1 MHKMKFTC
9 AINEDNNHSTSWT
22 GTLEL
27 LTEKAPY
34 EAVVN
39 SRGNYYHFIYGKY
52 ANGYYISIPEW
63 YIGCPMADYRD
74 VFWNKSSLKEAGM
87 SPHDAETIARAV
99 SNLRKALDTNL
110 TEYKQLDFG
119 SV

>member
-9 AINEDNNHSTSWT
+9 VIDEDNSHSASWT

-39 SRGNYYHFIYGKY
+39 SRGYCYHFIYGKY
-52 ANGYYISIPEW
+52 THGYYISIPNW

-74 VFWNKSSLKEAGM
+74 VFWNKNSLKEAGM
-87 SPHDAETIARAV
+87 SACDAETIARAV

>member
-9 AINEDNNHSTSWT
+9 VVDEDNSHTASWT

-34 EAVVN
+34 EAIVN
-39 SRGNYYHFIYGKY
+39 SRGNCYHFIYGKY
-52 ANGYYISIPEW
+52 SHGYFISIPNW
-63 YIGCPMADYRD
+63 YIGCPMSDYRD
-74 VFWNKSSLKEAGM
+74 VFWNKSNLKEAGM
-87 SPHDAETIARAV
+87 SACDAETIARAV

-110 TEYKQLDFG
+110 TEYKQLDLG